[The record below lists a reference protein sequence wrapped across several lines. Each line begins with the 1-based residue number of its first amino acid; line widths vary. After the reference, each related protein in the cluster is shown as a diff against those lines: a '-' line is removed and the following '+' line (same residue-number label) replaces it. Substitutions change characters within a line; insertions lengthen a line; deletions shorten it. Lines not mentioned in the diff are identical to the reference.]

1 MENKKAESL
10 LGFGTI
16 KSMASGEVVIEG
28 LANKKIVDRGNDII
42 NTDAWDLENFKKN
55 PVILYNHGFDPQLGG
70 TPIGKAIDV
79 KPTEDGLYIKAKL
92 SNLDDPMLNRIR
104 GLVKEKILRAFSV
117 GFNPIEADMDPKTG
131 LRTIKKAELFEVSVV
146 GVPMNQDSLFELSSK
161 MLNMPVDKLKKDI
174 LTRKGAWVA
183 ATIHDKIYERQK
195 DGNLDREAAI
205 KEIAEMAGV
214 EIDDI
219 MNVLAGNTTPVPES
233 ILAAVSNVLEIDIDE
248 LNRLNAGD
256 VEVEKDETPEG
267 TEEEEEE
274 EDVEGDIE
282 SEESMGAGSEASNK
296 DDASTKDFQDC
307 VAEKIPKLIEE
318 GREQEQAI
326 AIAISMCSEGKCK
339 TKPTKD
345 QYSKWFKIAD
355 AVKKQADQNEAGVS
369 DVTTTINATK
379 TEAENN
385 DFGSPML
392 DAQKQTNVLLGAL
405 INEIQKLSAKMD
417 QTQKQNPEE
426 VADEV
431 GAATDSQSSSSLEDR
446 KNRSEKFG
454 IEVLESANE
463 AFPDGGPKTIDGY
476 GDPVNLK
483 YPIDSAEQANSSRK
497 KFKENAS
504 EYSNDKSKSVVH
516 SRIVSAQLGF
526 GEKVDYSDEDE
537 MDKMLNDELKSKLKE
552 SQAKMLDSFIKRIE
566 NVKKKLNDVEQAIS
580 K

>member
-1 MENKKAESL
+1 MENKKVESL

-16 KSMASGEVVIEG
+16 KSMADGVVVIEG
-28 LANKKIVDRGNDII
+28 LANKKVVDRGNDII
-42 NTDAWDLENFKKN
+42 NTDAWDLDNFKKN

-70 TPIGKAIDV
+70 TPIGKAIDI

-92 SNLDDPMLNRIR
+92 SNVDDPMLNRIR

-117 GFNPIEADMDPKTG
+117 GFNPIESDMDPKTG

-183 ATIHDKIYERQK
+183 AAIHDKIYERQK

-214 EIDDI
+214 ETDDI

-233 ILAAVSNVLEIDIDE
+233 ILAAFSNVLEIDLDE
-248 LNRLNAGD
+248 LNSLNAGD

-282 SEESMGAGSEASNK
+282 SEESMGAGSETSNK

-318 GREQEQAI
+318 GHEQEQAI
-326 AIAISMCSEGKCK
+326 AIAISMCSEGKSK
-339 TKPTKD
+339 VKPSKD
-345 QYSKWFKIAD
+345 QYSKWFKLAD
-355 AVKKQADQNEAGVS
+355 DIISKKQADQNEAGVS
-369 DVTTTINATK
+369 DVTTTINAAK
-379 TEAENN
+379 TESENN
-385 DFGSPML
+385 DFGSPMIE
-392 DAQKQTNVLLGAL
+392 AQKQTNVLLGAL

-417 QTQKQNPEE
+417 QTQKQNSEE

-431 GAATDSQSSSSLEDR
+431 GAATSTSSSEEDI
-446 KNRSEKFG
+446 KKRSEEFG
-454 IEVLESANE
+454 IEVLESANV

-483 YPIDSAEQANSSRK
+483 YPIDSAEHANSSRT
-497 KFKENAS
+497 KFKESAS
-504 EYSNDKSKSVVH
+504 EYSDDKSKSKVH
-516 SRIVSAQLGF
+516 SRIVGAQLGF
-526 GEKVDYSDEDE
+526 GGKVDYSDEDE
-537 MDKMLNDELKSKLKE
+537 MDKMLEDELKAKLKE
-552 SQAKMLDSFIKRIE
+552 SQAKMLDSFVKRIE